1 MARLARTIQNTAAI
15 SRKPVSAAPDGPH
28 KAGQDIVVLV
38 FNCIWTRKRGAFGL
52 RPPRFTLQSPA
63 MTYRPILIA
72 LAATLALSACTDA
85 DWSRTMHYIGVSEG
99 SGAPA
104 QARAMPARPMAARPM
119 ATGAR
124 TAAAR
129 PAEPPQVVQPGVN
142 PFCAS
147 VAKQD
152 SESNDFDA
160 PTQQRVFVQSYQQCV
175 RVFGKVTPE

>member
-1 MARLARTIQNTAAI
+1 M
-15 SRKPVSAAPDGPH
+15 
-28 KAGQDIVVLV
+28 VLV
-38 FNCIWTRKRGAFGL
+38 FNCIWSLKRGAFGL
-52 RPPRFTLQSPA
+52 RPRPGTLQSPA

-72 LAATLALSACTDA
+72 LAASLALSACTDA

-99 SGAPA
+99 SGAPPPRPA
-104 QARAMPARPMAARPM
+104 QARSMPVGAVPARPM

-124 TAAAR
+124 TAEAAPR